1 MLSRAID
8 DEPEARVCKGGRGDR
23 KEGAKLSLWQ
33 TCLSPPHPPPP
44 PILNENKGVFGL
56 FVLKE
61 EKVFGY
67 SGVWLVVCVSVP
79 LAVQVGSPKQTWYRF
94 PWLNYQS
101 MWK

>member
-1 MLSRAID
+1 MTNLRPESAKEAEVIGRRA
-8 DEPEARVCKGGRGDR
+8 PSCLCGKHVC
-23 KEGAKLSLWQ
+23 
-33 TCLSPPHPPPP
+33 HPLTPPP